1 MKLIPLC
8 STHRF
13 CFCYMEPILLP
24 PILLVREN
32 DSGDF
37 IICDDGLYRGLPS
50 LFQKLGLAVYRS
62 AGSMMFCGP
71 IACIDALIPTL
82 AQLNATHPD
91 TTRKNAMQTSPL
103 PAQPNGVPF
112 CG

>member
-1 MKLIPLC
+1 
-8 STHRF
+8 
-13 CFCYMEPILLP
+13 MEPILLP

-62 AGSMMFCGP
+62 AGSMMFCGL
-71 IACIDALIPTL
+71 IACIDALIPPL

-91 TTRKNAMQTSPL
+91 TTRKNAMQTISACMMCL
-103 PAQPNGVPF
+103 QPNGVAF
-112 CG
+112 F